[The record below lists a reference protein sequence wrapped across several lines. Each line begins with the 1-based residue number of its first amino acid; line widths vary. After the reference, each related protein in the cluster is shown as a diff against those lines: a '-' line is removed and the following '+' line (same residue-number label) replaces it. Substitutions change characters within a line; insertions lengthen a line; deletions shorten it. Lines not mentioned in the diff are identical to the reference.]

1 MADKTGTEQ
10 QTIGIH
16 IRNTVFADEVA
27 ALDTDTEG
35 LSVSAD
41 IYGKIELWTNASG
54 VSISDLET
62 NWTAHQSGCADGCK
76 DWSL

>member
-10 QTIGIH
+10 STIGTH

-27 ALDTDTEG
+27 ALEDTES
-35 LSVSAD
+35 LSVSSD
-41 IYGKIELWTNASG
+41 IYGKIELQTDASG

-62 NWTAHQSGCADGCK
+62 KWTTHKSGCADGCK